1 MKVEDIY
8 REWQYMPEY
17 KNRKRSDP
25 EITATFKFRNKE
37 DYELFKDLVKEHV
50 YHGEKVFD
58 GNQTKTKKH
67 AWFPRLQ
74 KSSNYMYINSEYHK
88 PAYPIY
94 IVSKGRYKRNP
105 TSRAL
110 SEMNVDFY
118 MIVEKQ
124 EYQDYCKLIGADKL
138 LILPKKYQ
146 TQYDTFWQMKDG
158 KTGVG
163 AARNYAWQHS
173 LDNGYDWHWVMDD
186 NIEAFERLNNNLK
199 VKCTDGSI
207 FCACEDFVNRYENIG
222 QAGLQYSYFMP
233 TCDSRPP
240 FKINTRIYSCLLQN
254 NNVKHRWRGRYNEDT
269 DLSIRILKDGYVT
282 IQFNS
287 FLQAKRATQTLKGG
301 NTDEFYADEGTLP
314 KSQMLAEM
322 HPDIAKVVTRFNR
335 DHHYVNYSV
344 FKNQLKRKKNIQ
356 IPNGINNYGMKLV
369 KKNK

>member
-1 MKVEDIY
+1 MTKDK
-8 REWQYMPEY
+8 EWQYMPEY
-17 KNRKRSDP
+17 KNKKRDDP
-25 EITATFKFRNKE
+25 EITATFKFRNLK
-37 DYELFKDLVKEHV
+37 DYELFKDLVKEYV
-50 YHGEKVFD
+50 YDGEKVFD

-67 AWFPRLQ
+67 AWFPRLE
-74 KSSNYMYINSEYHK
+74 KSSNYIYTNREYHK
-88 PAYPIY
+88 PTYPIY

-110 SEMNVDFY
+110 TEMNVDYY
-118 MIVEKQ
+118 MIVEAQ
-124 EYQDYCKLIGADKL
+124 EYNDYCKLIDSSKL

-146 TQYDTFWQMKDG
+146 KEYDTFWKMSDG

-163 AARNYAWQHS
+163 AARNFAWQHS
-173 LDNGYDWHWVMDD
+173 IDNGYNWHWVMDD
-186 NIEAFERLNNNLK
+186 NIEAFERYNNNLK

-207 FCACEDFVNRYENIG
+207 FCACEDFVNRYKNIG

-233 TCDSRPP
+233 TCDNRPP
-240 FKINTRIYSCLLQN
+240 YKLNTRIYSCLLQN

-282 IQFNS
+282 VQFNA

-335 DHHYVNYSV
+335 DHHFVNYRV
-344 FKNQLKRKKNIQ
+344 FKNKLIKKDNIK
-356 IPNGINNYGMKLV
+356 IPKGINNYGMKLV
-369 KKNK
+369 KVKK